1 MQLAANNQQSW
12 GSGKVALVTGGGRG
26 IGAAIAKKLAR
37 LGFKIWLNYRS
48 DQQSAESV
56 RNEIEAAGGKC
67 CLLPFDVADEAS
79 TVTALNEMLK
89 QATPFVV
96 INNAGVT
103 SDGLMGLM
111 GLEQWRRVLE
121 VNLTGFFLVTRHL
134 LPHMQRKREGRII
147 NISSISGQIG
157 QAGQV
162 NYAASKAGLIGA
174 AKALAKEV
182 ARRNI
187 QVNVVAP
194 GFIETD
200 MTQHLPID
208 EILPHIPLGRVGRPE
223 DVAEAVGFLCSP
235 GASYITGQV
244 LSVNGGL
251 HLA

>member
-1 MQLAANNQQSW
+1 MELAAGGKQKW
-12 GSGKVALVTGGGRG
+12 ASGRAALVTGGGRG
-26 IGAAIAKKLAR
+26 IGAAIAKNLAKI
-37 LGFKIWLNYRS
+37 GFQVWLNYRC
-48 DQQSAESV
+48 DQQAAELV
-56 RNEIEAAGGKC
+56 CQEIEAVGGEC
-67 CLLPFDVADEAS
+67 RLLPFDVADEVA
-79 TVTALNEMLK
+79 TAAALNEMLDV
-89 QATPFVV
+89 ATPFVLV
-96 INNAGVT
+96 NNAGIT

-111 GLEQWRRVLE
+111 GSEQWRRVLE

-134 LPHMQRKREGRII
+134 LPHMQRRREGRII

-157 QAGQV
+157 HAGQV
-162 NYAASKAGLIGA
+162 NYATSKAGLIGA
-174 AKALAKEV
+174 AKSLAKEV

-208 EILPHIPLGRVGRPE
+208 EILPHIPLGRVGQPQ
-223 DVAEAVGFLCSP
+223 DVAEAVAFLCSP

-251 HLA
+251 YLA